1 VADGTMSREEADG
14 LLERVLGGEH
24 SAELRKQVRGK
35 H

>member
-1 VADGTMSREEADG
+1 MADGTMSQEEADG
-14 LLERVLGGEH
+14 LLERVRAGEH